1 MRIAGKISRK
11 IERKEKKR
19 KKSESNNADE
29 DNANSSLLDGQRVL
43 EMPTDKKRKSK
54 QGAMS
59 PSEKEQAAERDAQSP
74 VKKEK
79 HKLNK
84 SLVRDSV
91 TENGVKS
98 DTVCSP
104 RKRKLTN
111 TATSEASSK
120 KKKHSEDSGSVW
132 VNSGFHSQG
141 HTESSTSTKKKLPQ
155 HKFRFQRENFHP
167 VDGPSASDGKVLLQN
182 PLTKAELWLIK
193 APSDLDISMLDKSKV
208 SLSDNVIELDLA
220 SQKCEVVVSRQQTEL
235 CPLVIGPTSGKLQ
248 QGVDFTGQLQIINKM
263 DVPLAPPIP
272 VPPKKEH
279 PIPDTLRQRFIPF
292 GADVPDTAVSPQRK
306 KQRKKHK
313 REKMELIEES
323 ESMPKKSK
331 KKKKKLKG

>member
-1 MRIAGKISRK
+1 
-11 IERKEKKR
+11 
-19 KKSESNNADE
+19 
-29 DNANSSLLDGQRVL
+29 
-43 EMPTDKKRKSK
+43 MPTDKKRKSK

-84 SLVRDSV
+84 SLVRDLI

-120 KKKHSEDSGSVW
+120 KKKHSEDSGSVL

-155 HKFRFQRENFHP
+155 HKFRSVLGHDLYICRVFFH
-167 VDGPSASDGKVLLQN
+167 VSQNLKKCVAFYNLCQSFFLQ
-182 PLTKAELWLIK
+182 
-193 APSDLDISMLDKSKV
+193 
-208 SLSDNVIELDLA
+208 
-220 SQKCEVVVSRQQTEL
+220 
-235 CPLVIGPTSGKLQ
+235 
-248 QGVDFTGQLQIINKM
+248 F
-263 DVPLAPPIP
+263 
-272 VPPKKEH
+272 
-279 PIPDTLRQRFIPF
+279 
-292 GADVPDTAVSPQRK
+292 
-306 KQRKKHK
+306 
-313 REKMELIEES
+313 
-323 ESMPKKSK
+323 
-331 KKKKKLKG
+331 